1 MSTEFPGTPDAGKTE
16 QAAATHRQ
24 PELSPLGDRMR
35 AFSLEAGFYLH
46 AIADRLGMAAT
57 DFTCLTVLLNDGP
70 ASAGELAERAGLTS
84 GAVTGL
90 VDRLERG
97 GWVRRVPDPA
107 DRRRVIVEPLLH
119 RGADLLPLVGPMRA
133 ASARLEAALDP
144 EEQELVGRFIEQ
156 STELLRGEI
165 HRLRGAPEG
174 EADTDADGA
183 QPAGPPGVVRVP
195 KTGLTTA
202 SLVVRG
208 IATDVRVDADDLG
221 DDLCLVDFAGRPPT
235 VTAEAQRVEVVHRRL
250 REAWRWRDRRGSI
263 VLDRAVAW
271 DIAVNGGAS
280 NLDVD
285 LRGARLTGLA
295 ISGGASTVE
304 LALPAPSGRLPV
316 RLSGGASTVRVNRP
330 AGVPVAV
337 RVRGG
342 AMSVELDGHRVDS
355 VAGTSTF
362 GDQRGADGYDID
374 ISGGASTVEIRT
386 A

>member
-1 MSTEFPGTPDAGKTE
+1 FPGTPDAGETQE
-16 QAAATHRQ
+16 AAASHRGGWQ
-24 PELSPLGDRMR
+24 LSPLGDRMR

-46 AIADRLGMAAT
+46 AVADRLGMTAT

-119 RGADLLPLVGPMRA
+119 RRADLLPLVGSMRTSA
-133 ASARLEAALDP
+133 ARLEAALDP
-144 EEQELVGRFIEQ
+144 EQQELVGRFVDQ
-156 STELLRGEI
+156 CTELLRDEI
-165 HRLRGAPEG
+165 HRLKGAPAG
-174 EADTDADGA
+174 QPDTNGDGP

-195 KTGLTTA
+195 KTGLATA

-208 IATDVRVDADDLG
+208 IATDVRLAADDLG
-221 DDLCLVDFAGRPPT
+221 DDLCVVDFAGRPPI
-235 VTAEAQRVEVVHRRL
+235 VSAEAQRVEVVHRRL
-250 REAWRWRDRRGSI
+250 RDAWRWRDRRGSI
-263 VLDRAVAW
+263 LLDRAVAW
-271 DIAVNGGAS
+271 DIAVSGGAS
-280 NLDVD
+280 NLDID
-285 LRGARLTGLA
+285 LCGARLAGLA

-330 AGVPVAV
+330 KGVPVAV

-342 AMSVELDGHRVDS
+342 AMSVELDGHRVES

-362 GDQRGADGYDID
+362 GDQRAPDGYDID